1 MQRIE
6 GAQAYVL
13 ILTSSRFD
21 LRIRLHKASGESK
34 NAKGKPPAPLMG
46 ILLGFN
52 LERFGSKEVQISP
65 LNELN
70 RSQNRF

>member
-6 GAQAYVL
+6 GAQAYVF

-21 LRIRLHKASGESK
+21 LRIRLHKANGESK
-34 NAKGKPPAPLMG
+34 NAEGKTATSRMR

-52 LERFGSKEVQISP
+52 PERP
-65 LNELN
+65 RPDRNA
-70 RSQNRF
+70 